1 MQVGISKFYQL
12 LSRFTTSILPFINCC
27 VAEKVRY
34 VLRALSNNFK
44 MMKTISLLTRRFL
57 LSSQDVRQMGTAAEL
72 ARQRRS
78 LEGRVAVVTASTDGS
93 VKSFFKTICCR
104 SFLLID
110 SCFILK

>member
-1 MQVGISKFYQL
+1 MFK
-12 LSRFTTSILPFINCC
+12 TT
-27 VAEKVRY
+27 
-34 VLRALSNNFK
+34 
-44 MMKTISLLTRRFL
+44 SLLTRRFL
-57 LSSQDVRQMGTAAEL
+57 LSSQDVRQIGTAAEL

-104 SFLLID
+104 SSLLID

>member
-1 MQVGISKFYQL
+1 ML
-12 LSRFTTSILPFINCC
+12 
-27 VAEKVRY
+27 
-34 VLRALSNNFK
+34 
-44 MMKTISLLTRRFL
+44 KTISLLPRRFL
-57 LSSQDVRQMGTAAEL
+57 LSSVSNAGQDVRQMGTAAEL